1 MKLQNATD
9 RKAEPIQR
17 SDLTVAILTGLSLI
31 GIFFMLIMIKKEEKY
46 KPVALG
52 IMSVV
57 ALLGMFY
64 LTIRFLN
71 MYNVLKGE
79 SALKFAFALLLFTF
93 SLILA
98 FIGGLDKY
106 MYNSM
111 ITTLFG
117 FIGGMGFTKYIFH

>member
-1 MKLQNATD
+1 MNLQHSEGQQ
-9 RKAEPIQR
+9 AEPIQR
-17 SDLTVAILTGLSLI
+17 SDLAVSILTGLSLI
-31 GIFFMLIMIKKEEKY
+31 GIFCILIVVKQEEKY
-46 KPVALG
+46 KPFALG

-64 LTIRFLN
+64 LTTRFLN

-79 SALKFAFALLLFTF
+79 LALKFSFALLLFTF

-106 MYNSM
+106 MYNSI
-111 ITTLFG
+111 ITTLLG
-117 FIGGMGFTKYIFH
+117 FIGGMGFSKYIFH